1 MEKTD
6 SMTPERIDLAFDV
19 FAEEYDAL
27 AEFQY
32 ETGLA
37 LMEVLGIGLGM
48 EVLDVGCGTSKPTL
62 EIAREVG
69 RRGKVVGVDIALQ
82 RLKVA
87 KRNVQ
92 KAVLENIEFIHCQPE
107 NLPFPQPS
115 FDLSSQIHPSIGS
128 ATNARRL

>member
-69 RRGKVVGVDIALQ
+69 RRGKVVG
-82 RLKVA
+82 
-87 KRNVQ
+87 
-92 KAVLENIEFIHCQPE
+92 
-107 NLPFPQPS
+107 
-115 FDLSSQIHPSIGS
+115 
-128 ATNARRL
+128 